1 MYTLYC
7 DGSSSWK
14 KSDGGW
20 AFILFKNYEFITSI
34 SDYEENTTN
43 NREELRSCIEGLI
56 RVPEGEIVFIY
67 SDSKYLVNSYNNC
80 WIESW
85 IKNDWKS
92 YRSGEPIKNQDLWIK
107 LYKLSEERIVNFR
120 WVAGHSGVKFNELC
134 DERARYSRKNKVR
147 KTYNE

>member
-1 MYTLYC
+1 MYTLFC

-14 KSDGGW
+14 KADGGW
-20 AFILFKNYEFITSI
+20 AFILFKNDEFITSI
-34 SDYEENTTN
+34 SDYEETTTN
-43 NREELRSCIEGLI
+43 NREELRSCIEGLM

-80 WIESW
+80 WIDSW
-85 IKNDWKS
+85 IRNDWKS

-107 LYKLSEERIVNFR
+107 LYKLTEERIVNFR
-120 WVAGHSGVKFNELC
+120 WCKGHSGNKYNDLC
-134 DERARYSRKNKVR
+134 DERAGYSRKNKIR